1 MERMATEQPFQG
13 QQGASRD
20 SMRNQRLAG
29 VLGAARRE
37 AAGAR
42 KQGRDQRLIRADRPD
57 GRARQ
62 RSHAGRTWPSRS
74 AAELSAVRT
83 SRTSTSKGAVS
94 VTRRATSTRSPAAG
108 AAARATRY
116 APRRRRRARL
126 RSTAP
131 RICRLT
137 ANPTRRA
144 RPLALH
150 NRTSAGRSIRAPC
163 RNTAWK
169 SVAPVSRSARRNP
182 PVTCPL
188 LTVRRSAAFAPLR
201 GDASAPSGPPPSS
214 FAHGSRAFSSVGA
227 CSVGTCAS

>member
-1 MERMATEQPFQG
+1 VR
-13 QQGASRD
+13 
-20 SMRNQRLAG
+20 
-29 VLGAARRE
+29 AA
-37 AAGAR
+37 
-42 KQGRDQRLIRADRPD
+42 
-57 GRARQ
+57 
-62 RSHAGRTWPSRS
+62 
-74 AAELSAVRT
+74 
-83 SRTSTSKGAVS
+83 
-94 VTRRATSTRSPAAG
+94 
-108 AAARATRY
+108 RY

-150 NRTSAGRSIRAPC
+150 NRTSAGCSIRAPC

-169 SVAPVSRSARRNP
+169 SLAPVSRSPRRNP
-182 PVTCPL
+182 PVICPL
-188 LTVRRSAAFAPLR
+188 LTVTRSATRSAAFALLR
-201 GDASAPSGPPPSS
+201 GDASAPSGPPESS